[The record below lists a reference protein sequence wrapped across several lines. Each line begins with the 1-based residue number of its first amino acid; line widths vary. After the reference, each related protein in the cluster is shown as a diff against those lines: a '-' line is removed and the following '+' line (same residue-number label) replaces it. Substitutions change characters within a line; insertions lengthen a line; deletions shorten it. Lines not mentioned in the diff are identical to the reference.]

1 MNNKVR
7 VVTLGDGFS
16 FLFLHDSAG
25 VRMVNIEHIKS
36 LVPNFRLGGTM
47 IFMTHS
53 DKAITVDI
61 DPEEIAAVLINQ

>member
-7 VVTLGDGFS
+7 VVTLGDGYS
-16 FLFLHDSAG
+16 FIFLHDAQG
-25 VRMVNIEHIKS
+25 VRMVNLEHIKS
-36 LVPNFRLGGTM
+36 MVPNFRLGGTM

-61 DPEEIAAVLINQ
+61 DPEEIAAVLIK

>member
-7 VVTLGDGFS
+7 VVTLGDGYS
-16 FLFLHDSAG
+16 FIFLS
-25 VRMVNIEHIKS
+25 M
-36 LVPNFRLGGTM
+36 VPNFRLGGTM

-61 DPEEIAAVLINQ
+61 DPEEIAAVLIK